1 MGHIHVPT
9 TLNEQPAIVY
19 PGTPQGHTKKEVATG
34 VMLVE
39 LTPQSCHFTPAHVAS
54 LSFGQVDYPMPVQSQ
69 RTQVLADLMA
79 KFSAVSPGF
88 YQLHWQHLSEQ
99 QLLEYSAATRLE
111 ILDYL
116 NAQLQR
122 AQKDVFV
129 YEIVIDHEEQ
139 ETSPTILPSMVSSQT
154 FASEILAKQL
164 TEELAKNGLLGFVSL
179 EELIPEVMRQARE
192 NLGYGAE
199 EKE

>member
-1 MGHIHVPT
+1 M
-9 TLNEQPAIVY
+9 
-19 PGTPQGHTKKEVATG
+19 
-34 VMLVE
+34 
-39 LTPQSCHFTPAHVAS
+39 
-54 LSFGQVDYPMPVQSQ
+54 
-69 RTQVLADLMA
+69 
-79 KFSAVSPGF
+79 
-88 YQLHWQHLSEQ
+88 
-99 QLLEYSAATRLE
+99 E

-122 AQKDVFV
+122 DQKDVYV

-164 TEELAKNGLLGFVSL
+164 TEELAKNGLISFVSL

>member
-1 MGHIHVPT
+1 M
-9 TLNEQPAIVY
+9 
-19 PGTPQGHTKKEVATG
+19 
-34 VMLVE
+34 
-39 LTPQSCHFTPAHVAS
+39 
-54 LSFGQVDYPMPVQSQ
+54 
-69 RTQVLADLMA
+69 
-79 KFSAVSPGF
+79 
-88 YQLHWQHLSEQ
+88 
-99 QLLEYSAATRLE
+99 E

-139 ETSPTILPSMVSSQT
+139 ETSPTILPSMLSSQA
-154 FASEILAKQL
+154 FASEVLAKQL